1 MEGAAPA
8 LLSRFWVQDLV
19 RDAGYGPLS
28 IGDTIRTLPYRIP
41 VRDDF
46 VVNDSVRVILCVC
59 LACVCAF
66 FLCVLEC
73 MFGSGWRVTMTKK
86 CVHSVC
92 SLSALFFGRLCVHSC
107 AVLEFLHRAGR
118 KGGWRSPST
127 WG

>member
-1 MEGAAPA
+1 MQGAAPT

-86 CVHSVC
+86 MCAFCVLVERIIFWQVVC
-92 SLSALFFGRLCVHSC
+92 AFLCCPRIFTQSGKEGG
-107 AVLEFLHRAGR
+107 LEI
-118 KGGWRSPST
+118 S
-127 WG
+127 

>member
-1 MEGAAPA
+1 MQGAART

-73 MFGSGWRVTMTKK
+73 MFGSGWRV
-86 CVHSVC
+86 
-92 SLSALFFGRLCVHSC
+92 
-107 AVLEFLHRAGR
+107 
-118 KGGWRSPST
+118 
-127 WG
+127 